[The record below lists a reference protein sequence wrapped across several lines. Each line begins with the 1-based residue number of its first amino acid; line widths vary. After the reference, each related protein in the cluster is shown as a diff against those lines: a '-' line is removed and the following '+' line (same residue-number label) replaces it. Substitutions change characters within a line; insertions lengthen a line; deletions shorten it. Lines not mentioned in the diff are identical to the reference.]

1 MTTAMPPLETSRL
14 LVRPFAMD
22 DLAAVYRIL
31 DVELADSPVGG
42 ESLPSMAEREA
53 WLRWTVLNY
62 AQLAHLYQPP
72 YGERAIVLR
81 STGQVIGAIGFVQSL
96 GPWEQ
101 LTGLAPGAPLPHQR
115 FTPAFGLYWALS
127 PASQRQG
134 YATEAA
140 RAMVDYAFGTLY
152 LRRLVATTDHHNLAS
167 QAVMRRLGMRLLTNP
182 FPDPPWFQVVG
193 VLDYDDYANRVDKP
207 SPQTA
212 QS

>member
-1 MTTAMPPLETSRL
+1 MTTAMPPLQTQRL
-14 LVRPFAMD
+14 IIRPFVMD
-22 DLAAVYRIL
+22 DLAAIYRIL
-31 DVELADSPVGG
+31 DVELAGSPVGS

-72 YGERAIVLR
+72 YGERAIVLG
-81 STGQVIGAIGFVQSL
+81 STGQVVGAIGFVQSL

-101 LTGLAPGAPLPHQR
+101 LPGLARGEPQPHQR

-127 PASQRQG
+127 PAAQGQG

-140 RAMVDYAFGTLY
+140 RAMVGYAFGTLY
-152 LRRLVATTDHHNLAS
+152 LGRVIATTDYDNLAS
-167 QAVMRRLGMRLLTNP
+167 QAVMRRLGMRLLSNP

-193 VLDYDDYANRVDKP
+193 VLDYDDYAAGGELP
-207 SPQTA
+207 
-212 QS
+212 